1 MGLIVIHKERVAI
14 PVTDMEPGLVFYDGA
29 AHDIWMVTD
38 DIDPEEDGCVMCVNL
53 SSGVIVPFYSKEIA
67 QPLRLSMVEVKSA

>member
-14 PVTDMEPGLVFYDGA
+14 PVTDMAPGSVFYDGA

-38 DIDPEEDGCVMCVNL
+38 DKDPADDGCVMAVNL
-53 SSGVIVPFYSKEIA
+53 SSGVLVPFYSKEIA